1 MRLLNA
7 PALVVRVWRERG
19 VRGVAGG
26 VYRTVRRTLGA
37 STSAASVETPIPLVT
52 QDLNGVDVVGFFTA
66 EHGVGEA
73 ARVLVSTMKSVGVDV
88 STINYTDTQSRMGH
102 SYSTDDVSRHKAVL
116 VSMNA
121 EQLTHSPHRLGA
133 DFYDDRYVI
142 GQWFWELEQAP
153 QWYAPAW
160 PMVNEMWAPTHFIE
174 QMLRDSAPM
183 NVTVSYVPLPVT
195 RPAIDASLTR
205 EHFGLD
211 DRFTFLF
218 AFDFMSVMKRK
229 NPLGLIDAFTR
240 AFPAGSG
247 ARLMIKAIN
256 GDKRPVESAQLLAA
270 ATQHPDITVIDTYFT
285 RIETSSLMNLADCYV
300 SLHRSEGLG
309 LTLSEAMSHGKP
321 VIATGYSG
329 NLDFMDETNSY
340 LVPWTRVPVGDNAE
354 GYSHDSTWAEPKLDE
369 AAKFMRYVFEN
380 QAEAAELGQKAQS
393 DILNRFSEAASGAIM
408 KNRLS
413 EIWNHLMTSS
423 ASPQSDHGAN

>member
-1 MRLLNA
+1 MRLMNA
-7 PALVVRVWRERG
+7 PAQVMRVWRERG
-19 VRGVAGG
+19 LRGVAGG
-26 VYRTVRRTLGA
+26 VYRRVRRTVGA
-37 STSAASVETPIPLVT
+37 SHVETFQPIPVVS
-52 QDLNGVDVVGFFTA
+52 QNLNGIDVVGFFTA

-73 ARVLVSTMKSVGVDV
+73 ARVLVSTLKSADVAV

-102 SYSTDDVSRHKAVL
+102 TYATDDVSRHKAVL

-133 DFYDDRYVI
+133 HFYDDRYVV

-160 PMVNEMWAPTHFIE
+160 PMVNEMWAPTRFIE
-174 QMLRDSAPM
+174 QMLSNSAPS
-183 NVTVSYVPLPVT
+183 NVTITYVPLPVV
-195 RPAIDASLTR
+195 RPSIDASLTR
-205 EHFGLD
+205 EYFGLD

-229 NPLGLIDAFTR
+229 NPLALIDAFTQ
-240 AFPAGSG
+240 AFAPGAGP
-247 ARLMIKAIN
+247 RLIIKAIN
-256 GDKRPVESAQLLAA
+256 GDKRPAECDALLAA
-270 ATQHPDITVIDTYFT
+270 AAQHPDITVMDTYFT
-285 RIETSSLMNLADCYV
+285 RVETSSLMNMVDCYV

-309 LTLSEAMSHGKP
+309 LTISEAMSHGKP
-321 VIATGYSG
+321 VIATAYSG
-329 NLDFMDETNSY
+329 NLDFMDNTNSY
-340 LVPWTRVPVGDNAE
+340 LVPWNRVAVGEHAE
-354 GYSHDSTWAEPKLDE
+354 GYAADATWAEPDVGK
-369 AAKFMRYVFEN
+369 AARLMRHVYEN
-380 QAEAAELGQKAQS
+380 QAEAARMGQKAQS

>member
-1 MRLLNA
+1 MRIVNA
-7 PALVVRVWRERG
+7 PAQVLRVWRERG
-19 VRGVAGG
+19 IRGVAGG
-26 VYRTVRRTLGA
+26 VYRTVRRKIGRAGDSSAVMSSIPLLGA
-37 STSAASVETPIPLVT
+37 STKGL
-52 QDLNGVDVVGFFTA
+52 DVVGFFTA

-73 ARVLVSTMKSVGVDV
+73 ARVLVSTLESADV
-88 STINYTDTQSRMGH
+88 AVTTINYTDTQSRMSH
-102 SYSTDDVSRHKAVL
+102 TYVTDDVSRNKVVL

-121 EQLTHSPHRLGA
+121 EQLTHSPHCLGA
-133 DFYDDRYVI
+133 HFYDDRYVI

-153 QWYAPAW
+153 QWYEPAW

-174 QMLRDSAPM
+174 NMLRNSAPK
-183 NVTVSYVPLPVT
+183 NVTISYVPLPVI
-195 RPAIDASLTR
+195 RPSIDASLTR

-211 DRFTFLF
+211 DRYTFLF

-229 NPLGLIDAFTR
+229 NPVGLIDAFTR
-240 AFPAGSG
+240 AFAPGSG
-247 ARLMIKAIN
+247 ARLVIKAIN
-256 GDKRPVESAQLLAA
+256 GDKRPVEREQLMATAA
-270 ATQHPDITVIDTYFT
+270 RHPDVTVIDTYFT

-309 LTLSEAMSHGKP
+309 LTISEAMSHGKP

-329 NLDFMDETNSY
+329 NTDFMDETNSY
-340 LVPWTRVPVGDNAE
+340 LVPWTRVPVGDHAE
-354 GYSHDSTWAEPKLDE
+354 GYSPDATWAEPKRDE

-380 QAEAAELGQKAQS
+380 QDEAARIGQKAQE

>member
-19 VRGVAGG
+19 MRAVAGG
-26 VYRTVRRTLGA
+26 VYRTMRRSLSG
-37 STSAASVETPIPLVT
+37 STSAASVVTPIPVVT
-52 QDLNGVDVVGFFTA
+52 QDLSGIDVVGFFTA

-73 ARVLVSTMKSVGVDV
+73 ARVLVSTMKSAGVAV

-102 SYSTDDVSRHKAVL
+102 VYSTDDMSRHKAVL

-133 DFYDDRYVI
+133 DFYNDRYVI

-174 QMLRDSAPM
+174 QMLQNSAPK

-205 EHFGLD
+205 NHFDLD
-211 DRFTFLF
+211 NRYMFLF

-229 NPLGLIDAFTR
+229 NPLGLIEAFIR
-240 AFPAGSG
+240 AFPAGNG
-247 ARLMIKAIN
+247 AQLVIKAIN
-256 GDKRPVESAQLLAA
+256 GDKRPAERAQLMTAA
-270 ATQHPDITVIDTYFT
+270 AQHPDITVMDTYLT
-285 RIETSSLMNLADCYV
+285 RVETSSLMNLADCYV

-321 VIATGYSG
+321 VIATNYSG
-329 NLDFMDETNSY
+329 NIDFMDETNSY
-340 LVPWTRVPVGDNAE
+340 LVSWERVAVGENAE
-354 GYSHDSTWAEPKLDE
+354 GYAANATWAEPNLDE
-369 AAKFMRYVFEN
+369 AARLMRSVFEN
-380 QAEAAELGQKAQS
+380 QAEAAQIGQKAQN
-393 DILNRFSEAASGAIM
+393 DILKNFSKAASGAIM
-408 KNRLS
+408 KSRLF

-423 ASPQSDHGAN
+423 ASPSSENGAQ

>member
-1 MRLLNA
+1 MRMMNA
-7 PALVVRVWRERG
+7 PAQVMRVWRERG
-19 VRGVAGG
+19 LRGVASG
-26 VYRTVRRTLGA
+26 VYRRTRRTFGD
-37 STSAASVETPIPLVT
+37 SNEVVVTPIPIDS
-52 QDLNGVDVVGFFTA
+52 QDLNGIDVVGFFTA

-73 ARVLVSTMKSVGVDV
+73 ARVLVSTLRTADVAV
-88 STINYTDTQSRMGH
+88 STINYTDTQSRMGLT
-102 SYSTDDVSRHKAVL
+102 YTTNDVSSHRTVL

-121 EQLTHSPHRLGA
+121 EQLTHSPHRLGEN
-133 DFYDDRYVI
+133 FYDNRYVI

-174 QMLRDSAPM
+174 QMLRNSAPQ

-195 RPAIDASLTR
+195 RPDVDASLTR
-205 EHFGLD
+205 GHFGLD

-218 AFDFMSVMKRK
+218 VFDFMSVMKRK

-240 AFPAGSG
+240 AFIPGSG
-247 ARLMIKAIN
+247 AHLVIKAIN
-256 GDKRPVESAQLLAA
+256 GDKRPAERDALLTAA
-270 ATQHPDITVIDTYFT
+270 AQHPDITVIDSYFT
-285 RIETSSLMNLADCYV
+285 RVETSTLINLADCYV

-309 LTLSEAMSHGKP
+309 LTLSEAMSHAKP

-329 NLDFMDETNSY
+329 NTDYMDETNSY
-340 LVPWTRVPVGDNAE
+340 LVPWTRVPVGDHAE
-354 GYSHDSTWAEPKLDE
+354 GYAPDATWAEPKIDE

-380 QAEAAELGQKAQS
+380 QAEAAELGHKAQE

-413 EIWNHLMTSS
+413 EIWNHLMTSP
-423 ASPQSDHGAN
+423 ASSQSHHGAN

>member
-1 MRLLNA
+1 MRLMNA
-7 PALVVRVWRERG
+7 PAQVMRVWRERG
-19 VRGVAGG
+19 LRGVAGG
-26 VYRTVRRTLGA
+26 VYRRVRRTVSA
-37 STSAASVETPIPLVT
+37 SHVEIFQPIPVVSQNLK
-52 QDLNGVDVVGFFTA
+52 GIDVVGFFTA

-73 ARVLVSTMKSVGVDV
+73 ARVLVSTLKSADVAV

-102 SYSTDDVSRHKAVL
+102 TYETDDVSRHKAVL

-133 DFYDDRYVI
+133 HFYDDRYVV

-160 PMVNEMWAPTHFIE
+160 PMVNEMWAPTRFIE
-174 QMLRDSAPM
+174 QMLRDSAPS
-183 NVTVSYVPLPVT
+183 NVTITYVPLPVV

-229 NPLGLIDAFTR
+229 NPLALIDAFTQ
-240 AFPAGSG
+240 AFALGTGP
-247 ARLMIKAIN
+247 RLIIKAIN
-256 GDKRPVESAQLLAA
+256 GDKRLAERDALLAA
-270 ATQHPDITVIDTYFT
+270 AAQHPDITVMDTYFT
-285 RIETSSLMNLADCYV
+285 RVETSSLMNLADCYV

-309 LTLSEAMSHGKP
+309 LTISEAMSHGKP
-321 VIATGYSG
+321 VIATAYSG
-329 NLDFMDETNSY
+329 NLDFMDDTNSY
-340 LVPWTRVPVGDNAE
+340 LVPWTRVAVGEHAE
-354 GYSHDSTWAEPKLDE
+354 GYAADATWAEPNIAE
-369 AAKFMRYVFEN
+369 ASRLMRYVYEN
-380 QAEAAELGQKAQS
+380 QAEAARVGQKAQS

-413 EIWNHLMTSS
+413 EIWNHLMTTS
-423 ASPQSDHGAN
+423 ATPQSDHGVN

>member
-1 MRLLNA
+1 MGVMNT
-7 PALVVRVWRERG
+7 PAQVVRVWRERG
-19 VRGVAGG
+19 LRGVSSG
-26 VYRTVRRTLGA
+26 VVRVARRVLRGSSSPDA
-37 STSAASVETPIPLVT
+37 VQPILVVS

-73 ARVLVSTMKSVGVDV
+73 ARTLVSTLKSVDV
-88 STINYTDTQSRMGH
+88 AVGTINYTDTQSRQAH
-102 SYSTDDVSRHKAVL
+102 TYSTDDVLRHKAVL

-133 DFYDDRYVI
+133 DFYNNRYVI

-160 PMVNEMWAPTHFIE
+160 PMVNEMWAPTRFIE
-174 QMLRDSAPM
+174 QMLRNSAPS
-183 NVTVSYVPLPVT
+183 NVKISYVPLPVV

-205 EHFGLD
+205 SHFGLD
-211 DRFTFLF
+211 TRFMLLF

-229 NPLGLIDAFTR
+229 NPLALIDAFTR
-240 AFPAGSG
+240 AFPTGSG
-247 ARLMIKAIN
+247 AQLVIKAIN
-256 GDKRPVESAQLLAA
+256 GDKRPVEREALMTAA
-270 ATQHPDITVIDTYFT
+270 SQHPDITVIDTYFT
-285 RIETSSLMNLADCYV
+285 RVETSSLMNLADGYV

-321 VIATGYSG
+321 VIATNYSG
-329 NLDFMDETNSY
+329 NVDFMDNSNSY
-340 LVPWTRVPVGDNAE
+340 LVPWTRVAVGQDAE
-354 GYSHDSTWAEPKLDE
+354 GYSPDATWAEPDVVE
-369 AAKFMRYVFEN
+369 AARLMRHVYEN
-380 QAEAAELGQKAQS
+380 QAEAAQIGQKAQA

-408 KNRLS
+408 KSRLS
-413 EIWNHLMTSS
+413 EIWNHLMTTS